1 MWIDRKK
8 AILEAESSKVTLPT
22 VQMNS
27 AQKSKLDNVTG
38 SWNKVYEFKT

>member
-1 MWIDRKK
+1 MDRKK
-8 AILEAESSKVTLPT
+8 AILETESSKVTLPT

-27 AQKSKLDNVTG
+27 SQKSKLDNITR